1 MGLGCLVALLGLF
14 GDCSAAA
21 CYAAVTVLVG
31 SMDACDLNDELNA
44 NSGDV
49 NFYVVEDVGVVVAVA
64 VGSCY
69 GGNKM
74 RRLMKDCLKNLRNYL
89 N

>member
-21 CYAAVTVLVG
+21 CYAAVEVLAG

-49 NFYVVEDVGVVVAVA
+49 NFCVVEDVGVAVAVA
-64 VGSCY
+64 VGLCY
-69 GGNKM
+69 GGNKT
-74 RRLMKDCLKNLRNYL
+74 RRLMKDYLKNLRNYW